1 MPEAARLTYLPDFY
15 EDLEEAVQYLAFS
28 LGNPYAALR
37 LVEKVEKAVLKRV
50 AYPEVF
56 EPYCSSKDREWPYY
70 RIYVDNYVVY
80 YVVISEPDGT
90 KTMEVRRLLYGG
102 QNRSDII

>member
-1 MPEAARLTYLPDFY
+1 MPESYQLTYLPDFY
-15 EDLEEAVQYLAFS
+15 EDLEKAVQYMSFS

-37 LVEKVEKAVLKRV
+37 FVERVEKAILKR
-50 AYPEVF
+50 ANYPEAF
-56 EPYCSSKDREWPYY
+56 EPYRSLKDREWPYY

-80 YVVISEPDGT
+80 YVVLHEANET

-102 QNRSDII
+102 QNRSGII